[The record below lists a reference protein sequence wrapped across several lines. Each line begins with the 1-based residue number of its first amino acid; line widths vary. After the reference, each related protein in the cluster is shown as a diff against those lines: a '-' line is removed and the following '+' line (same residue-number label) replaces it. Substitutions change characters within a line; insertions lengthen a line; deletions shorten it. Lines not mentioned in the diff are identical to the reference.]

1 MASEFPDYYALL
13 GIQSSASQDEVRQAY
28 KRESLRSH
36 PDRIANASPEE
47 KRRATEKFQAVADAY
62 YILSDPTRRREY
74 DELRSARSERTT
86 DPNASANFFS
96 TFANMFGSAAGAGTA
111 GADAVPP
118 GQQPNAE
125 HVFGDVFE
133 ELLRPE
139 VQQVWPWWKWVG
151 AICGAGLGYIIA
163 NVPGLLVGSYAGN
176 RLGAVRDAKGKS
188 VASVFSQLGGSQK
201 AEILRALAMKVL
213 GTAGTL

>member
-1 MASEFPDYYALL
+1 MLAAAIATQRLTTL
-13 GIQSSASQDEVRQAY
+13 V
-28 KRESLRSH
+28 L
-36 PDRIANASPEE
+36 DR
-47 KRRATEKFQAVADAY
+47 RQAVADAY

-133 ELLRPE
+133 EVRSARHYIRPHLHRQRLYALLRTRSSGR
-139 VQQVWPWWKWVG
+139 VV
-151 AICGAGLGYIIA
+151 
-163 NVPGLLVGSYAGN
+163 S
-176 RLGAVRDAKGKS
+176 
-188 VASVFSQLGGSQK
+188 
-201 AEILRALAMKVL
+201 
-213 GTAGTL
+213 